1 MKHNKLI
8 LGFLIGTIA
17 VAGISCKKYL
27 DNAFPN
33 PNKPTVVDPDLVFP
47 SMINV
52 MARGIQF
59 DSRFITRYDQMLA
72 HTTSGTTWD
81 RMGYDPGSDNGGDQ
95 WRSNY
100 YALGKN
106 LLNVIS
112 AGRATARPAYAGAGY
127 AIFAWSWLLLTD
139 IHGEV
144 ILKEAFKS
152 DQLTFKYDTQ
162 EEVYDYV
169 KVLCDSAIYY
179 LTQAKALPASS
190 FSTGDQYFY
199 GGDVSKWIKFT
210 NGVRAKLYN
219 RYINKANY
227 NADSVIY
234 FADQS
239 LASAADDA
247 LVKFMTGPIFNDQMN
262 FFGPTRNN
270 MGVYRQ
276 TEWFMKML
284 NGTIFPTA
292 NDPRMKYLFLPAQDG
307 VYRGLPIN
315 SGESGLAANQRPPN
329 FWGLYSTGTTSGGVD
344 TGARTY
350 FKNQSP
356 FPIMT
361 YAEIQFIKA
370 EAAFKKGD
378 KATAYTAYMNGI
390 NGSFDELLGNGY
402 TGYTPISPTDRAT
415 YLANPNIAVTAAG
428 LTLSHIMI
436 QKFIA
441 LWFWGHEEVWVD
453 MRKYQYN
460 PTVFTGYTPPPS
472 LYPDNAGKLVY
483 RIRPRYNSEYLWN
496 VDELKRIGG
505 LDLDYHTKPIWF
517 SLP

>member
-8 LGFLIGTIA
+8 IGIFF
-17 VAGISCKKYL
+17 VALALASASCKKYL

-33 PNKPTVVDPDLVFP
+33 PNKPVVVDPDLVFP
-47 SMINV
+47 SMVNI
-52 MARGIQF
+52 MARGVQF

-72 HTTSGTTWD
+72 NTTAGTTWD

-95 WRSNY
+95 WRTNY
-100 YALGKN
+100 YGLGKN
-106 LLNVIS
+106 LLNLINDARS
-112 AGRATARPAYAGAGY
+112 SGRPAYVGAGY
-127 AIFAWSWLLLTD
+127 AMFAWSWLLLTD

-144 ILKEAFKS
+144 ILKEAFHS

-162 EEVYDYV
+162 EDVYTYV
-169 KVLCDSAIYY
+169 KLLCDSAIIY
-179 LTQAKALPASS
+179 LSEAKAIPTTTFAI
-190 FSTGDQYFY
+190 GDQYFY
-199 GGDVSKWIKFT
+199 GGDVDKWIKFT

-227 NADSVIY
+227 NPDSVIY
-234 FADQS
+234 YADLS

-247 LVKFMTGPIFNDQMN
+247 LVKYMPNPIFTDQMN

-270 MGVYRQ
+270 MGGYRQ
-276 TEWFMKML
+276 TDWFIRMM
-284 NGTIFPTA
+284 NGTFFPGA
-292 NDPRMKYLFLPAQDG
+292 VDPRMKYIFKQSKDG
-307 VYRGLPIN
+307 TYRGLTVN
-315 SGESGLAANQRPPN
+315 SGETALDTSQRPPN
-329 FWGLYSTGTTSGGVD
+329 FWGLYSTAAPAGGVD

-402 TGYTPISPTDRAT
+402 KGYTPITATDRT
-415 YLANPNIAVTAAG
+415 TFLTSPSIAVTPAG
-428 LTLSHIMI
+428 LTLSNIML

-453 MRKYQYN
+453 LRKYQYDPN
-460 PTVFTGYTPPPS
+460 IFTAFTPPAV
-472 LYPDNAGKLVY
+472 LYPDNGGKLAY

-496 VDELKRIGG
+496 VEELKRIGG

-517 SLP
+517 SIP